1 LGALAKV
8 LRIGLVPLETKAL
21 SGHAPL
27 IQQRR
32 PGSMLKAATP
42 SKRNGFRLYYLEH
55 GVVAAI
61 VSQIQQQ
68 GFITK

>member
-1 LGALAKV
+1 LQ
-8 LRIGLVPLETKAL
+8 IGSAPLETKVL

-42 SKRNGFRLYYLEH
+42 SKRNGSRLYYLEH
-55 GVVAAI
+55 DVVAAAASI
-61 VSQIQQQ
+61 TPQVQQQ